1 MSSKKPSNSV
11 SNSEHDFLDL
21 VMNLLLLNSKDYPL
35 VFVDSKVLLL
45 LLYCVIMSISL
56 WEMVE

>member
-1 MSSKKPSNSV
+1 MSSNKPSNSV
-11 SNSEHDFLDL
+11 SNSELGFLDL

-35 VFVDSKVLLL
+35 VFVDSKMLLL

-56 WEMVE
+56 WQMVE

>member
-35 VFVDSKVLLL
+35 VFVDSKMLLV

>member
-35 VFVDSKVLLL
+35 VFVDSKMLLL